1 MVDKLARV
9 SFGATI
15 FLSAFLLFQIQPMI
29 ARLIL
34 PRMGGGA
41 AVWTTCML
49 FFQIALLVGYAYA
62 HWVAGRLSRIHLLV
76 LGSLALL
83 PLRTN
88 FSRLQTED
96 PVRSILVFLAIS
108 VGVPCLALASTAPL
122 MQRWFSLRWPDA
134 SPYRLYALSNAGSLI
149 ALLSYPILV
158 EPYVTL
164 RTQVTIWSAFYAT
177 FVIGTAWL
185 AWSQPAA
192 ATTPEVTETRE
203 SIGMLRPLYWTAL
216 AAVGSALLLAT
227 TNQMCQEI
235 AVIPFLWI
243 LPLSIYLL
251 TFILCFES
259 TRWYRR
265 ATFAVLSGILVLV
278 ECALIAAG
286 AQAKVWLQIV
296 VGSLALFALCMVCH
310 GELGLARPAAWRL
323 TTFYLSVAAGGAIG
337 GIFTAIVAPKIFT
350 TYAEYPVALTAA
362 CVLAIIGWIRTGAW
376 REWRA
381 NQVRV
386 RVALAALLF
395 GAITPVIVLRS
406 LDTPGIIGRWR
417 NFYGV
422 LRLEPG
428 TDQIGDRIVLTHG
441 TITHGFQY
449 RHVDQRRWP
458 TSYYGPD
465 TAAGLVFEQ
474 TQKSNR
480 RVGFVG
486 LGAGTLSAYGKPGDA
501 FRFYE
506 LNPQVVQIAV
516 GWFRYLTD
524 SRATNAIV
532 LGDARVELER
542 ELAKNDPQRFDLL
555 FVDAFSSDAIPLHL
569 LTAEC
574 ADVYR
579 RHLAADGVLLFH
591 VTNRWVNLRPVTR
604 GIAAH
609 LGWEA
614 AWIPSEADPTKG
626 ESYASWVVLTSNHEF
641 LARPTVR
648 SRIQPWLPHDSPFTW
663 TDDFASLWRVLR
675 F

>member
-1 MVDKLARV
+1 MDRLTRA

-29 ARLIL
+29 ARLVL

-49 FFQIALLVGYAYA
+49 FFQVALLAGYGYA
-62 HWVAGRLSRIHLLV
+62 HWVAGRLSRIHLAI
-76 LGSLALL
+76 LGTLTLL

-88 FSRLQTED
+88 FGSLQTED
-96 PVRSILVFLAIS
+96 PVRSILLFLAAS

-122 MQRWFSLRWPDA
+122 LQRWFSLRFPDA
-134 SPYRLYALSNAGSLI
+134 SAYRLYALSNAGSLL
-149 ALLSYPILV
+149 ALLSYPVLV
-158 EPYVTL
+158 EPYITL
-164 RTQVTIWSAFYAT
+164 RAQIAIWSVLYAA
-177 FVIGTAWL
+177 FVIATAWL
-185 AWSQPAA
+185 AWNQRAAVPAEVPA
-192 ATTPEVTETRE
+192 DDSPERITIWRV
-203 SIGMLRPLYWTAL
+203 IYWTAL

-265 ATFAVLSGILVLV
+265 ATFAVLGGTLALI
-278 ECALIAAG
+278 ECGLIAAG
-286 AQAKVWLQIV
+286 PQAKLWLQISI
-296 VGSLALFALCMVCH
+296 GSLALFALCMICH
-310 GELGLARPAAWRL
+310 GELSISRPAASRL
-323 TTFYLSVAAGGAIG
+323 TGFYLCVAAGGALG
-337 GIFTAIVAPKIFT
+337 GVFTAIVAPRVFT
-350 TYAEYPVALTAA
+350 TYAEYPIALAAA
-362 CVLAIIGWIRTGAW
+362 CVLAIIGWISTGAL

-381 NQVRV
+381 NQYRV

-395 GAITPVIVLRS
+395 GAITPVIVLRG
-406 LDTPGIIGRWR
+406 LDVPGIIGRWR
-417 NFYGV
+417 NFYGL

-428 TDQIGDRIVLTHG
+428 KDQVGERIVLTHG

-449 RHVDQRRWP
+449 RHIEQRRWP

-465 TAAGLVFEQ
+465 TAAGLAFEQ
-474 TQKSNR
+474 TTKPNR

-486 LGAGTLSAYGKPGDA
+486 LGAGTLAAYGKPGDA

-506 LNPQVVQIAV
+506 INPQVVQIAV

-524 SRATNAIV
+524 SRAANAVV
-532 LGDARVELER
+532 LGDARVELEH
-542 ELAKNDPQRFDLL
+542 ELTRNDPQRFDLL

-579 RHLAADGVLLFH
+579 RHMAPDGVLLLH
-591 VTNRWVNLRPVTR
+591 VTNRWVNLRPVAR
-604 GIAAH
+604 GMAQH
-609 LGWEA
+609 LGWDA
-614 AWIPSEADPTKG
+614 AWIPSEVNAAKG
-626 ESYASWVVLTSNHEF
+626 ESYASWVVLTPNREF
-641 LARPTVR
+641 LSRPAVH
-648 SRIQPWLPHDSPFTW
+648 SQIQQWLPRDTPVLW
-663 TDDFASLWRVLR
+663 TDDFSSLWRVLR
-675 F
+675 